1 MINSRI
7 YFLRDTSV
15 ARERGISLCR
25 GSLSKSTMF
34 QGGGDRCLRRPLGRI
49 VICALAKQS
58 LSYNVMRD
66 EITIDVYFLDSR
78 FFFVFFVLASRCEF
92 AIQLLSKHRTVPRNS
107 NRCSMVA
114 LFILFKEAVISRKV
128 YKPGFV
134 TPEFYDGLRSTKFY
148 IDFLSRVSH
157 FASPSSK

>member
-1 MINSRI
+1 MP
-7 YFLRDTSV
+7 
-15 ARERGISLCR
+15 

-34 QGGGDRCLRRPLGRI
+34 QSGGDRCLRRPLRRI
-49 VICALAKQS
+49 VICALTKQS

-78 FFFVFFVLASRCEF
+78 FFVLASRCEF
-92 AIQLLSKHRTVPRNS
+92 AIQLLSKHRTVLRNS

-128 YKPGFV
+128 YK
-134 TPEFYDGLRSTKFY
+134 LRQV
-148 IDFLSRVSH
+148 L
-157 FASPSSK
+157 